1 MSNRDRGV
9 FHVFVVQARVMLLEK
24 RGQAAAGAVFAV
36 VPHEVPAGGICV
48 HLGC

>member
-9 FHVFVVQARVMLLEK
+9 FHAPIIQARVMLLQK
-24 RGQAAAGAVFAV
+24 CGQVAAGTVFAV
-36 VPHEVPAGGICV
+36 VPHEVPAGRIHV